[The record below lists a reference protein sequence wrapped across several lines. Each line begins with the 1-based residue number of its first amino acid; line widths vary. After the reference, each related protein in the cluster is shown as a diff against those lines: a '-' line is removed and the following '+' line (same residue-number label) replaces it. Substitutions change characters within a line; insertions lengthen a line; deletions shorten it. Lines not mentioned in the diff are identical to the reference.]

1 MLSGKHST
9 DGNLQR
15 KALVLY
21 PAVSPV
27 SLTSGQGR
35 MCTYAEIT
43 PFLWGGKSGLDSL
56 TDHSMSSFK
65 GPEAH
70 PVPHSGRSTFTG
82 LYSSQKHFITISFFL
97 NYTFPLNYTSISQA
111 VFRRSPGVTQ
121 AAREEE
127 KRPLVKHTGK
137 RRTPLTCRPAHLGLR
152 SLAVQ
157 EHLQLG
163 PTHLSPHLCF

>member
-43 PFLWGGKSGLDSL
+43 PFL
-56 TDHSMSSFK
+56 
-65 GPEAH
+65 
-70 PVPHSGRSTFTG
+70 
-82 LYSSQKHFITISFFL
+82 
-97 NYTFPLNYTSISQA
+97 
-111 VFRRSPGVTQ
+111 
-121 AAREEE
+121 
-127 KRPLVKHTGK
+127 
-137 RRTPLTCRPAHLGLR
+137 
-152 SLAVQ
+152 
-157 EHLQLG
+157 
-163 PTHLSPHLCF
+163 